1 MFKCPKCGAQYLKWQ
16 GRCSECGNWGLVE
29 EEEEEIIKTKDKS
42 KKNDGKLSSIFDL
55 NNVVI
60 GADERIKTNIEEVDL
75 VLGGGIVKGSLI
87 LLSGQPGIGKSTLV
101 MQIATKYEKQDE
113 DDFVLY
119 VSGEETKEQV
129 KSRLDRIN
137 KNSKNIKFSN
147 DVIVENI
154 QTTIEKL
161 KPTFVIIDSI
171 QTIFSKDLENSVG
184 SINQIKSCTVKLLD
198 TAKKLNIPI
207 IIIGHITKEGSISG
221 PKVLEHIVDVVLYFE
236 IQKYKNF
243 RILRSIKNRFGNTN
257 EVGIFE
263 MKETGLAEVLNPSE
277 VFLED
282 KIIDK
287 GNVIACTQEGT
298 RPFLIEVQAL
308 VSKTAFGYPKRAVSG
323 FSLNRLEMI
332 IAVLINKIGL
342 ELFNYDIYINIVGG
356 INPKDPGLDAA
367 VALSIISAYLNK
379 EVDNNICIFG
389 EIGLSGEIRTVG
401 REEDR
406 VKEAKRMGIDKIIC
420 PKFNNNLSQDIV
432 AISNVKDLLKIL
444 R

>member
-16 GRCSECGNWGLVE
+16 GRCNECGNWGLVE
-29 EEEEEIIKTKDKS
+29 DDVEIIKTKDKI
-42 KKNDGKLSSIFDL
+42 KNDGRVSSVFNL
-55 NNVVI
+55 NDVI
-60 GADERIKTNIEEVDL
+60 VTEDDRIKTNIGEVDL
-75 VLGGGIVKGSLI
+75 VFGGGIVRGSLT

-101 MQIATKYEKQDE
+101 MQMATKFIKQNK

-129 KSRLDRIN
+129 KNRLDRIG
-137 KNSKNIKFSN
+137 KNNTGIQFSN

-154 QTTIEKL
+154 ITTIEKMN
-161 KPTFVIIDSI
+161 PTFVIIDSI
-171 QTIFSKDLENSVG
+171 QTIFSKDIENIVG
-184 SINQIKSCTVKLLD
+184 SINQIKACTVKLLD
-198 TAKKLNIPI
+198 VAKRLNIPI
-207 IIIGHITKEGSISG
+207 IKIGHITKEGNISG
-221 PKVLEHIVDVVLYFE
+221 PKILEHIVDVVLYFE

-263 MKETGLAEVLNPSE
+263 MKENGLNEVLNPSE
-277 VFLED
+277 VFLEN

-287 GNVIACTQEGT
+287 GNVITCTQEGT

-308 VSKTAFGYPKRAVSG
+308 VSKTAFGYPKRTVSG

-332 IAVLINKIGL
+332 IAVLTKKVGL

-356 INPKDPGLDAA
+356 INPKDTGLDSA
-367 VALSIISAYLNK
+367 VALSIVSAYLNK
-379 EVDNNICIFG
+379 EVDSDICIFG

-401 REEDR
+401 REEAR
-406 VKEAKRMGIDKIIC
+406 IKEAKKMGLKKIVGPKSKNIDSDII
-420 PKFNNNLSQDIV
+420 SIESV
-432 AISNVKDLLKIL
+432 RDLIKIL
-444 R
+444 D